1 MVIEWSLGATR
12 QFIGSAGGP
21 LSSTMQNAR
30 RERGAARIGPWGP
43 VVDDAKC
50 AAEMGRGARRAR
62 GRSVGRSASR
72 PVCRRRRRSVG
83 ASVGRSVVVVV
94 RRRRDPL
101 VGRSVGRRSVRR
113 RRSSPWIGRSL
124 LRRSGIEV
132 PSFNGQKGAVD
143 MMGAAMMR
151 GPPRCTESRV
161 SSPASC
167 S

>member
-1 MVIEWSLGATR
+1 MSGHW
-12 QFIGSAGGP
+12 GP
-21 LSSTMQNAR
+21 LVNSWGPRGDPCRRRCKMRGENGARRASGPGVLSWTMQNAR
-30 RERGAARIGPWGP
+30 QKWGAAQVAPGVGP
-43 VVDDAKC
+43 
-50 AAEMGRGARRAR
+50 
-62 GRSVGRSASR
+62 SVGR
-72 PVCRRRRRSVG
+72 P
-83 ASVGRSVVVVV
+83 VGRSVVVVGRSGHRSV
-94 RRRRDPL
+94 DRSSSFAAGDLL

-113 RRSSPWIGRSL
+113 RRSSPWISRSF